1 MLKVYVKPSCIL
13 LYPYKRG
20 QIPFIEKSLGVWD
33 VITHKYDHFM
43 FCFDKEDDSPYG
55 ALKIPKGV
63 GPEIIEQMIN
73 DSGEPYTIIDRN
85 NEYPDTKV
93 IDVPMKVGPKNDIQ
107 RKAIEFLNLYA
118 VKNHQALLALDVGQG
133 KTYCTVKHI
142 SDMKKTAMII
152 SYNLSYQWQDRI
164 TGKDGYTKLIN
175 GTDVINIVG
184 TQYLEDCIHGKER
197 PNAKIYLVTIG
208 TLSKLIEL
216 YGYEELQ
223 KVADALKIGIK
234 VFDEAHTRYKLF
246 NAIDLNMQ
254 VDETIYLTA
263 TPGRS
268 KDAEDRMYNK
278 IYAKIPR
285 YGEFTSKMNM
295 HYIIN
300 YIMLDS
306 HATSKD
312 RLEMKTAR
320 GLSSLKYTR
329 FLMDKYFDQI
339 MQLIMRKF
347 EPILKE
353 DDVSK
358 VLIVTDWLQDIQ
370 AMRDWFKR
378 RYKQYSCGTYC
389 MLIDK
394 KAEREKQLEARII
407 IGTVGS
413 MQNGKDIPNL
423 RAIFPLTQFSS
434 TIVARQLLGR
444 LRPIKDKH
452 VFYWDICDRGV
463 YDTIRERKSRDSVFR
478 ERAANEIR
486 EEFIDLARY

>member
-20 QIPFIEKSLGVWD
+20 QIPFIEKFLGVWD
-33 VITHKYDHFM
+33 VITHRYDHFM
-43 FCFDKEDDSPYG
+43 YCFDKEDDGPYG
-55 ALKIPKGV
+55 ALKIPKGIGV
-63 GPEIIEQMIN
+63 EIIEQMIN
-73 DSGEPYTIIDRN
+73 DSGEQYTIIDRN
-85 NEYPDTKV
+85 NEYPDSK
-93 IDVPMKVGPKNDIQ
+93 IINVPMKVNPRDDIQ
-107 RKAIEFLNLYA
+107 YKASEFLNSNAKY
-118 VKNHQALLALDVGQG
+118 HQMFLVLDVGRG
-133 KTYCTVKHI
+133 KTFCTIKHI

-164 TGKDGYTKLIN
+164 KDYTKLSN
-175 GTDVINIVG
+175 GTDIINIVG
-184 TQYLEDCIHGKER
+184 TQYLEDCIHGKEK

-223 KVADALKIGIK
+223 KVADVLKIGIK

-278 IYAKIPR
+278 IYSKIPK
-285 YGEFTSKMNM
+285 YGEFTSKMTM

-306 HATSKD
+306 HATSND
-312 RLEMKTAR
+312 RIGMKTAR

-329 FLMDKYFDQI
+329 FLMDKYFDKI
-339 MQLIMRKF
+339 MQLIMSKF

-353 DDVSK
+353 DDVGK

-452 VFYWDICDRGV
+452 VFYWDVCDRGV
-463 YDTIRERKSRDSVFR
+463 YDTIRERKSRDTVFR

-486 EEFIDLARY
+486 EEFIDLERY

>member
-1 MLKVYVKPSCIL
+1 
-13 LYPYKRG
+13 
-20 QIPFIEKSLGVWD
+20 
-33 VITHKYDHFM
+33 
-43 FCFDKEDDSPYG
+43 
-55 ALKIPKGV
+55 
-63 GPEIIEQMIN
+63 
-73 DSGEPYTIIDRN
+73 
-85 NEYPDTKV
+85 
-93 IDVPMKVGPKNDIQ
+93 
-107 RKAIEFLNLYA
+107 
-118 VKNHQALLALDVGQG
+118 
-133 KTYCTVKHI
+133 
-142 SDMKKTAMII
+142 
-152 SYNLSYQWQDRI
+152 
-164 TGKDGYTKLIN
+164 
-175 GTDVINIVG
+175 
-184 TQYLEDCIHGKER
+184 
-197 PNAKIYLVTIG
+197 
-208 TLSKLIEL
+208 
-216 YGYEELQ
+216 
-223 KVADALKIGIK
+223 
-234 VFDEAHTRYKLF
+234 
-246 NAIDLNMQ
+246 
-254 VDETIYLTA
+254 
-263 TPGRS
+263 
-268 KDAEDRMYNK
+268 
-278 IYAKIPR
+278 
-285 YGEFTSKMNM
+285 
-295 HYIIN
+295 
-300 YIMLDS
+300 
-306 HATSKD
+306 
-312 RLEMKTAR
+312 
-320 GLSSLKYTR
+320 
-329 FLMDKYFDQI
+329 
-339 MQLIMRKF
+339 MQLIMSKF